1 MTSSE
6 PPNPDRPEAEPDT
19 PAAQPGP
26 PPPEMA
32 EPTAPPMDMAE
43 PASPPPSMTPPPV
56 MAPPPAATQPAWT
69 PPPAPP
75 AYAGAAA
82 GPGMVA
88 RPGMVT
94 GAGITMIVLGS
105 LITLLGLFVLIAG
118 VFVGGAANQINV
130 STPGF
135 NGLAGA
141 FAGVIIVIALIFL
154 AFGILDIVAGANV
167 LGGRSW
173 ARITGIVVAAI
184 FGLLSLP
191 GLFNGNNGGGG
202 PIFGLILVA
211 ANAFVIWALATTGS
225 WFAARTR

>member
-1 MTSSE
+1 
-6 PPNPDRPEAEPDT
+6 
-19 PAAQPGP
+19 
-26 PPPEMA
+26 
-32 EPTAPPMDMAE
+32 
-43 PASPPPSMTPPPV
+43 
-56 MAPPPAATQPAWT
+56 
-69 PPPAPP
+69 
-75 AYAGAAA
+75 
-82 GPGMVA
+82 
-88 RPGMVT
+88 MVT
-94 GAGITMIVLGS
+94 SAGITMIVLGS

-141 FAGVIIVIALIFL
+141 VAGVIIVIALIFL

-191 GLFNGNNGGGG
+191 GLFNGNNGAGG